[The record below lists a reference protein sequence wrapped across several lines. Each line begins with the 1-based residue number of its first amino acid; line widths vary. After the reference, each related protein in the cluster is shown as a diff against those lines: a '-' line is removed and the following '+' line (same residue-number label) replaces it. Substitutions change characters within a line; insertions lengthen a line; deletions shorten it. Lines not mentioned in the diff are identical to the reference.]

1 MKLTNAKRKMKRR
14 TSKTEKGIT
23 LLALAVTIIIML
35 ILAGV
40 TLNAALGDHGLIKE
54 AQATVNDYEDAQEEE
69 SESLEKIRNQITQ
82 NRKKNNNNTE
92 NTNKITFKG
101 NTNGIDV
108 TLDAESLKDYY
119 GEEVTSF
126 SSVEGVKWQLFY
138 DDADN
143 YYLIAS
149 DYVPIDTLPSELIK
163 ESQAEGKT
171 KYKAWFATW
180 DSSSSSYKGPI
191 VETGEWSKGTAS
203 NTITGNPLTS
213 KYLRWVGSS
222 VNTVADNPNMKAVA
236 YMMDT
241 NKWSNFAGS
250 TSGAKAMGGPTLEMF
265 IKSYNAKHDT
275 KISTYE
281 DENRN
286 STISSTNANSNGYKV
301 KWENGTSWSDSISGL
316 DTSEGNM
323 WVKTSTDR
331 AYAMW
336 VASPSS
342 DDNIGVM
349 RVTYIG
355 YLWDNDVSYN
365 SRWAPSS
372 SFNSKILNPIIVKKE
387 EERKKQKLLKMM

>member
-1 MKLTNAKRKMKRR
+1 MNRNKRR

-23 LLALAVTIIIML
+23 LVALAVTIIIML

-69 SESLEKIRNQITQ
+69 SESLEKIRNQIAQ
-82 NRKKNNNNTE
+82 NRKKSNNDTE

-108 TLDAESLKDYY
+108 TLEAESLKDYY

-163 ESQAEGKT
+163 QSQAEGET
-171 KYKAWFATW
+171 KYKAWFATY
-180 DSSSSSYKGPI
+180 DSSSMSYNGTIMK
-191 VETGEWSKGTAS
+191 TGEWSKGTAS

-241 NKWSNFAGS
+241 NKWSDFAGS
-250 TSGAKAMGGPTLEMF
+250 TSGAIAMGGPTLEMF

-275 KISTYE
+275 KLSTYE
-281 DENRN
+281 DESGN

-301 KWENGTSWSDSISGL
+301 KWENDTSWTDFVYDL

-331 AYAMW
+331 AGAMW

-342 DDNIGVM
+342 NFNCRVRGVSCN
-349 RVTYIG
+349 G
-355 YLWDNDVSYN
+355 YLGSRDIDGADYGFRPVVSIPK
-365 SRWAPSS
+365 S
-372 SFNSKILNPIIVKKE
+372 
-387 EERKKQKLLKMM
+387 

>member
-1 MKLTNAKRKMKRR
+1 MKSTKVEKRERK
-14 TSKTEKGIT
+14 TSIEEKGIT

-69 SESLEKIRNQITQ
+69 SESLEKIRNQISR
-82 NRKKNNNNTE
+82 NRKKSNNDTE

-108 TLDAESLKDYY
+108 TLDAESLKEYY

-138 DDADN
+138 DDAGN
-143 YYLIAS
+143 YYLIAN
-149 DYVPIDTLPSELIK
+149 DYMPIDTLPSELIK
-163 ESQAEGKT
+163 ESQAEGET
-171 KYKAWFATW
+171 KYKAWFA
-180 DSSSSSYKGPI
+180 YKGPI

-281 DENRN
+281 DENGN
-286 STISSTNANSNGYKV
+286 STISSTNSNSNGYNV
-301 KWENGTSWSDSISGL
+301 KWENGTSWSNSISGL

-336 VASPSS
+336 VGSPSS
-342 DDNIGVM
+342 SGTSIVR
-349 RVTYIG
+349 RVGCGGSLDGTSINYTSNG
-355 YLWDNDVSYN
+355 FRPVVSIPK
-365 SRWAPSS
+365 S
-372 SFNSKILNPIIVKKE
+372 
-387 EERKKQKLLKMM
+387 

>member
-1 MKLTNAKRKMKRR
+1 MDL
-14 TSKTEKGIT
+14 
-23 LLALAVTIIIML
+23 
-35 ILAGV
+35 
-40 TLNAALGDHGLIKE
+40 
-54 AQATVNDYEDAQEEE
+54 

-108 TLDAESLKDYY
+108 TLDAESLKEHY

-163 ESQAEGKT
+163 ETQAEGET
-171 KYKAWFATW
+171 KYKAWFVTW
-180 DSSSSSYKGPI
+180 DGSSYKGPI
-191 VETGEWSKGTAS
+191 VETGEWRKGTAS

-241 NKWSNFAGS
+241 NKWSDFAGS
-250 TSGAKAMGGPTLEMF
+250 TSGAIAMGGPTLEMF

-301 KWENGTSWSDSISGL
+301 KWENGTSWSNSISGL

-331 AYAMW
+331 ASAMW
-336 VASPSS
+336 VDSPSS
-342 DDNIGVM
+342 SNDNF
-349 RVTYIG
+349 
-355 YLWDNDVSYN
+355 VSYVFYGG
-365 SRWAPSS
+365 SLCYDGISGTGYGFRPVVSIPKS
-372 SFNSKILNPIIVKKE
+372 
-387 EERKKQKLLKMM
+387 